1 MNNILKDKT
10 HRDEA
15 WPQESLKLESKEKKI
30 VINIR
35 SRDYFIYNLGLRS

>member
-15 WPQESLKLESKEKKI
+15 WPQESLKLESKEKNSNQYKI
-30 VINIR
+30 EGPFYLQF
-35 SRDYFIYNLGLRS
+35 SP